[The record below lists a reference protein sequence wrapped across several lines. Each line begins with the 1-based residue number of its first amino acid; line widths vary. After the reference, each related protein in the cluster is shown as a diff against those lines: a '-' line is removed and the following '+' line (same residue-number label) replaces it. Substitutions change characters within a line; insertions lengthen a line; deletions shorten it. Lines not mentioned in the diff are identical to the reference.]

1 MNRMQEVDTLWEK
14 FKISKGTEKQEVFQK
29 LFGTLHKPLCFF
41 TNRIIRNNI
50 DAEDIVQEIFL
61 RLWKMSP
68 SDYIKIR
75 TIEAFLFTSAQN
87 RCLNYL
93 RNLEI
98 RNRNYKNL
106 DKEELDEDYFL
117 CKQIHAEV
125 IAELFEAIEELP
137 IKCREIFKRSYLDG
151 KEDKTIAEELNIS
164 LNTVKTQKQ
173 RAKSYL
179 RIRLKD
185 LFCYL
190 VMLFPD

>member
-1 MNRMQEVDTLWEK
+1 MQVVDSLWEK
-14 FKISKGTEKQEVFQK
+14 FKISNGAKKQEVFQK
-29 LFGTLHKPLCFF
+29 LFETLHKPLCFF
-41 TNRIIRNNI
+41 TNRIIRNNT

-75 TIEAFLFTSAQN
+75 TVEAFLYTSAQN

-98 RNRNYKNL
+98 RNRNHKNL

-137 IKCREIFKRSYLDG
+137 DKCREIFKRSYLDG
-151 KEDKTIAEELNIS
+151 KEDKKIAEELNIS

-179 RIRLKD
+179 RTRLKD